1 MFLKTKKYFFID
13 KHISY
18 VFCFKK
24 QTLNYLTSYDTRY
37 AKSHSLQIYL
47 SCVFFLIF
55 FSIFI
60 LFIFQNRKIMGKI
73 KKNTNI
79 WYYIYILLIN
89 ALNGVLFMEVAFN
102 FMLWTAV

>member
-1 MFLKTKKYFFID
+1 MIRDIQNLMHYKFIYLVCFFFVFFI
-13 KHISY
+13 
-18 VFCFKK
+18 
-24 QTLNYLTSYDTRY
+24 
-37 AKSHSLQIYL
+37 
-47 SCVFFLIF
+47 
-55 FSIFI
+55 IFI